1 MPGLT
6 PNGLSPQENTEL
18 APNPEESEQKAV
30 TFEIPFVSIEQ
41 QYHDL
46 QVAHKNL
53 QLEHN
58 GLQQAHNKL
67 KSEFR
72 RLQESEFKARK
83 KDQAEPHES
92 VSQQFLDVFRIS
104 TGWAR
109 DYFKIDIRSFCV
121 DDHELFKM
129 HLSGVS
135 WKSDLTRKRELNVSH
150 LVQAVVADVLA
161 RRILLS
167 PFAGCPSSFT
177 HEVGQLYEAM
187 LKG

>member
-6 PNGLSPQENTEL
+6 PNDLSPQGNTEPV
-18 APNPEESEQKAV
+18 PNPEESEQKAV
-30 TFEIPFVSIEQ
+30 KFEIPSVSIEQ

-46 QVAHKNL
+46 QLAHKNL

-58 GLQQAHNKL
+58 KL
-67 KSEFR
+67 ESEFR

-92 VSQQFLDVFRIS
+92 VSQKFLDVFRIS
-104 TGWAR
+104 TDWAR
-109 DYFKIDIRSFCV
+109 DYFRIDIRSFCV

-129 HLSGVS
+129 HLDAVS
-135 WKSDLTRKRELNVSH
+135 WESDLTRKRELNVSH

-167 PFAGCPSSFT
+167 PFAGCPRSFT

-187 LKG
+187 LKSQYM